1 MAGEKGMFYIFIT
14 VPAGS
19 LNNNTS
25 IKVSSSVHQL
35 YVGHI
40 SENSSPGMQNGSSHD
55 QGFSLYFK
63 GTGLLRF
70 GGKKRKRNCAGTF
83 VI

>member
-1 MAGEKGMFYIFIT
+1 MRKGCFTFSLQS
-14 VPAGS
+14 PAGS
-19 LNNNTS
+19 LNSNTS
-25 IKVSSSVHQL
+25 IKVSSSVNQL

-40 SENSSPGMQNGSSHD
+40 SENNSPGMQNGRSHD
-55 QGFSLYFK
+55 QGFSLCFK

-70 GGKKRKRNCAGTF
+70 GRKKRKRNCAGTF